1 MKKVNKF
8 LIVALIAFMAM
19 PVLNSCKKGADD
31 PGISLKSRKSRL
43 VGEWTLQSGTK
54 TYVFSGQTAT
64 MTFTNTMVTISYGG
78 STFTYQYTEKAEF
91 MKNNT
96 FKTTVM
102 YDGEIEVTEGY
113 WAFMEGYD
121 DLKNKE
127 CIVIRVK
134 SYLDPNGATLYT
146 GDEMPASVW
155 RFRKLS
161 SKETIIDAEGT
172 ETSGG
177 SSTYSYTSTMTYT
190 KK

>member
-8 LIVALIAFMAM
+8 LIVMLIAFMAL

-43 VGEWTLQSGTK
+43 VGEWTLESGTK
-54 TYVFSGQTAT
+54 TYVMGGTTAT
-64 MTFTNTMVTISYGG
+64 MTYTNTMVTISYGG
-78 STFTYQYTEKAEF
+78 STDTYQYTEKVEF
-91 MKNNT
+91 MKDNS
-96 FKTTVM
+96 FKTTIM
-102 YDGEIEVTEGY
+102 YDGDLEVTEGY
-113 WAFMEGYD
+113 WTFMDGYD
-121 DLKNKE
+121 EIKNKE
-127 CIVIRVK
+127 CIVIRVN
-134 SYLDPNGATLYT
+134 SYLDPGGSTLFT
-146 GDEMPASVW
+146 GDQMPASVL

-177 SSTYSYTSTMTYT
+177 STYSYTSTMTYS